1 MKSIKQYLLESLR
14 SYNKVTSGSL
24 ITEADASKKRDLI
37 FQFLKKKLDIAI
49 NDKLVV
55 PRKVNGQAVM
65 TYWGMDYAEKR
76 EIMLVGFNFD
86 KNGSLYS
93 VDFYKPKDF
102 TASIPGVK
110 AKSALSIFAN
120 GNSSVSLLPT
130 VLEVCKTRK
139 FDLTDEKATQLT
151 IDTLNG
157 EKKTTEESEQ
167 LDEAPIRRTKE
178 IHDLLA
184 KKWKDKE
191 DALADYKTD
200 RTSKEKKIVWKNAVS
215 EWNKIWAA
223 VRDNNAQTVEEV
235 ELLLKKNVE
244 VETSVSPELEKA
256 EEEVQKKIDEYVQQS
271 ENKADDKAKEEDP
284 KETPAPS
291 EKEAKKSLK
300 DLMDNDEF
308 KIPEGMTEFEYNPE
322 NKFRAMCGFIAGVA
336 KGFYSLCILCGAPGV
351 GKTFRIRKKLK
362 ELGYE
367 EGKNY
372 THLKGKVG
380 PKALYAAMFKY
391 KEQGQI
397 VFLDDVDTILA
408 SADGK
413 NILKA
418 ACDTTVDDDEDE
430 GREYR
435 GHKISYATGQHIK
448 DIDGNDIP
456 NEFYYKG
463 GIIVATNK
471 SPGQLE
477 SAIKDRAKIMVMNF
491 DPEQIFMII
500 YNILGDLQNATKTLT
515 DDAKRKAFSILR
527 AIYKEGK
534 MKDMKLSCRSLIG
547 AAETVMTFDGV
558 DDDALV
564 LSAVK
569 DYLVSLSAKGG
580 KMF

>member
-1 MKSIKQYLLESLR
+1 MKSLSQYLSESLR

-24 ITEADASKKRDLI
+24 ITEADASKKRELI
-37 FQFLKKKLDIAI
+37 FQFLKKKLDMAI
-49 NDKLVV
+49 GTKVV
-55 PRKVNGQAVM
+55 TPRKVNSQAVM
-65 TYWGMDYAEKR
+65 TYWAFNYKNNKKDP
-76 EIMLVGFNFD
+76 MLLAFNFD

-93 VDFYKPKDF
+93 VDFYPPKDF
-102 TASIPGVK
+102 KALYPGIK
-110 AKSALSIFAN
+110 TKTALSIFSN
-120 GNSSVSLLPT
+120 GNSAVSILPT
-130 VLEVCKTRK
+130 IIEVCEKRK
-139 FDLTDEKATQLT
+139 FDLTDEKAKALT
-151 IDTLNG
+151 IDAING
-157 EKKTTEESEQ
+157 NAEVEKESEQ
-167 LDEAPIRRTKE
+167 LDETPRRSKE
-178 IHDLLA
+178 LRDLMQKTYKA
-184 KKWKDKE
+184 KQ
-191 DALADYKTD
+191 DALAKYKSS
-200 RTSKEKKIVWKNAVS
+200 RTTEDKIAWKKAVDDWKKIY
-215 EWNKIWAA
+215 WAA
-223 VRDNNAQTVEEV
+223 EQGAKTIEDLNFEV
-235 ELLLKKNVE
+235 KKNVE
-244 VETSVSPELEKA
+244 TETVASSELEKA
-256 EEEVQKKIDEYVQQS
+256 EKQVQEKLDEYVQRT
-271 ENKADDKAKEEDP
+271 EDKADDKAKEEDP

-351 GKTFRIRKKLK
+351 GKTYRIRKKLK

-391 KEQGQI
+391 REQGQI

-430 GREYR
+430 GIEYR

-569 DYLVSLSAKGG
+569 DYLVSLSARGG

>member
-1 MKSIKQYLLESLR
+1 MKSLKQYLTESLKK
-14 SYNKVTSGSL
+14 YNRLTAESL
-24 ITEADASKKRDLI
+24 MTEADAGKKRDLI
-37 FQFLKKKLDIAI
+37 FQFLKKKIKIAI
-49 NDKLVV
+49 NPKLTVDRTV
-55 PRKVNGQAVM
+55 DGQKVT
-65 TYWGMDYAEKR
+65 TYWGLDYAEKR
-76 EIMLVGFNFD
+76 DIMLVGFNFD
-86 KNGSLYS
+86 TKGNLFS
-93 VDFYKPKDF
+93 VDFYPPKDMK
-102 TASIPGVK
+102 AAVPGME

-120 GNSSVSLLPT
+120 GNSAVLLLP
-130 VLEVCKTRK
+130 VIVEVCTSRK
-139 FDLTDEKATQLT
+139 FDLDTEKAKL
-151 IDTLNG
+151 IAKDEIYG
-157 EKKTTEESEQ
+157 EAAAESEQ
-167 LDEAPIRRTKE
+167 VNEAPR
-178 IHDLLA
+178 
-184 KKWKDKE
+184 KDKE
-191 DALADYKTD
+191 TKDFMDAAWKKKQDAHAKYKASGSEED
-200 RTSKEKKIVWKNAVS
+200 KIEWKKAKKEFDQIYSAYQAGAKS
-215 EWNKIWAA
+215 
-223 VRDNNAQTVEEV
+223 VEEIKLV
-235 ELLLKKNVE
+235 IEKSVSAINP
-244 VETSVSPELEKA
+244 VSPELKA
-256 EEEVQKKIDEYVQQS
+256 AETEVQQKVDEFVQQS
-271 ENKADDKAKEEDP
+271 EDKADEKAEQEAPKEE
-284 KETPAPS
+284 PAPS
-291 EKEAKKSLK
+291 PEQAKKSLK

-391 KEQGQI
+391 KDQGQI

-435 GHKISYATGQHIK
+435 GHKISYATGQHIR
-448 DIDGNDIP
+448 DLDGNEIP

-515 DDAKRKAFSILR
+515 DEAKRKAFSILR
-527 AIYKEGK
+527 AIHKEGK

-558 DDDALV
+558 DDDALI

-569 DYLVSLSAKGG
+569 DYLISLAAKGG

>member
-1 MKSIKQYLLESLR
+1 MNPIKQYLTESLR
-14 SYNKVTSGSL
+14 AYNRVTSGSL
-24 ITEADASKKRDLI
+24 VTEADASKKRDLI
-37 FQFLKKKLDIAI
+37 FQFLKRKLDIAI
-49 NDKLVV
+49 GEKAVA

-76 EIMLVGFNFD
+76 EIMLIGFNFD

-93 VDFYKPKDF
+93 VDFYQPKDMK
-102 TASIPGVK
+102 AIVPGLKSKSI
-110 AKSALSIFAN
+110 LSIFAN
-120 GNSSVSLLPT
+120 GNSSVSLLP
-130 VLEVCKTRK
+130 VVIEVCKTRK
-139 FDLTDEKATQLT
+139 FDLTDEKAKALT
-151 IDTLNG
+151 IDAING
-157 EKKTTEESEQ
+157 NAEVEKESEQ
-167 LDEAPIRRTKE
+167 LDETPRRSKE
-178 IHDLLA
+178 LRDLMHKTYKA
-184 KKWKDKE
+184 KQ
-191 DALADYKTD
+191 DALAKYKSSGTVED
-200 RTSKEKKIVWKNAVS
+200 KIAWKKAVDDWKKIY
-215 EWNKIWAA
+215 WAA
-223 VRDNNAQTVEEV
+223 EQGAKTIEDLNFEV
-235 ELLLKKNVE
+235 KKNVE
-244 VETSVSPELEKA
+244 VETVASPELEKA
-256 EEEVQKKIDEYVQQS
+256 EKQVQEKLDEYVQQT
-271 ENKADDKAKEEDP
+271 EDKADDKAKEEDP

-351 GKTFRIRKKLK
+351 GKTYRIRKKLK

-391 KEQGQI
+391 REQGQI

-430 GREYR
+430 GIEYR

-515 DDAKRKAFSILR
+515 DEAKRKAFSILR

-569 DYLVSLSAKGG
+569 DYLVSLSARGG

>member
-1 MKSIKQYLLESLR
+1 MKITELLKESLKK
-14 SYNKVTSGSL
+14 YNRLTAESL
-24 ITEADASKKRDLI
+24 MTEADATKKRDLI
-37 FQFLKKKLDIAI
+37 FDFLKRKLKIAI
-49 NDKLVV
+49 NPELSVERTVDGQ
-55 PRKVNGQAVM
+55 KV
-65 TYWGMDYAEKR
+65 TTHWGMDYAEKR
-76 EIMLVGFNFD
+76 DIMLVGFNFD
-86 KNGSLYS
+86 KNGNLFS
-93 VDFYKPKDF
+93 VDFYQPKDMK
-102 TASIPGVK
+102 AAVPGME

-120 GNSSVSLLPT
+120 GNSAALLLP
-130 VLEVCKTRK
+130 VIVDVCKTRNFK
-139 FDLTDEKATQLT
+139 LDDEKAKR
-151 IDTLNG
+151 IAKDEIYG
-157 EKKTTEESEQ
+157 ESIEEESERI
-167 LDEAPIRRTKE
+167 DETPRRDPETKKYMDAAWKRKQDTYAKYKQTGTEEDKIEWKKATKE
-178 IHDLLA
+178 FNQIFAAYSMGA
-184 KKWKDKE
+184 K
-191 DALADYKTD
+191 
-200 RTSKEKKIVWKNAVS
+200 S
-215 EWNKIWAA
+215 
-223 VRDNNAQTVEEV
+223 VEEIKMT
-235 ELLLKKNVE
+235 LGQNVQAKTE
-244 VETSVSPELEKA
+244 VSPELKSA
-256 EEEVQKKIDEYVQQS
+256 EVEVQKKVDKYVQQS
-271 ENKADDKAKEEDP
+271 EDKADEKAEKESP
-284 KETPAPS
+284 KDEPAPS
-291 EKEAKKSLK
+291 PEQAKKSLK

-391 KEQGQI
+391 REQGQI

-430 GREYR
+430 GKEYR
-435 GHKISYATGQHIK
+435 GHKISYATGMHIK
-448 DIDGNDIP
+448 DLDGNDIP

-500 YNILGDLQNATKTLT
+500 YSILGDLQNATKTLT
-515 DDAKRKAFSILR
+515 EEAKRKAFSILR
-527 AIYKEGK
+527 AIHKEGK

-580 KMF
+580 RMF

>member
-1 MKSIKQYLLESLR
+1 MKSLKQFLSESIKSYNRITSESL
-14 SYNKVTSGSL
+14 V
-24 ITEADASKKRDLI
+24 TEADANKKRDLI
-37 FQFLKKKLDIAI
+37 FDFLKKKVSIAI
-49 NDKLVV
+49 NPKLSIDRTIDGQKVV
-55 PRKVNGQAVM
+55 

-76 EIMLVGFNFD
+76 DIMLVGFNFD
-86 KNGSLYS
+86 KNGNLFS
-93 VDFYKPKDF
+93 VDFYQPKDMK
-102 TASIPGVK
+102 AAVPGMES
-110 AKSALSIFAN
+110 KSALSIFAN
-120 GNSSVSLLPT
+120 GNSAILLLP
-130 VLEVCKTRK
+130 VVIEVCKTRK
-139 FDLTDEKATQLT
+139 FSLDDEKAKL
-151 IDTLNG
+151 IAKDEIYG
-157 EKKTTEESEQ
+157 ESVKEAEK
-167 LDEAPIRRTKE
+167 LDEAPRKDPATKE
-178 IHDLLA
+178 YMDAAWKKKQDAHAKYKQSGTEEDKIEWKKA
-184 KKWKDKE
+184 KKEFDQIYVAYQGGAK
-191 DALADYKTD
+191 
-200 RTSKEKKIVWKNAVS
+200 
-215 EWNKIWAA
+215 
-223 VRDNNAQTVEEV
+223 TVEEIKMV
-235 ELLLKKNVE
+235 IEKGVAAINPVSQELK
-244 VETSVSPELEKA
+244 SA
-256 EEEVQKKIDEYVQQS
+256 EAEVQKKIEEYVQQT
-271 ENKADDKAKEEDP
+271 EDKADDKAKEESP
-284 KETPAPS
+284 KETTAPS

-351 GKTFRIRKKLK
+351 GKTYRIRKKLK

-391 KEQGQI
+391 REQGQI

-430 GREYR
+430 GIEYR

-515 DDAKRKAFSILR
+515 DEAKRKAFSILR

-569 DYLVSLSAKGG
+569 DYLISLAAKGG
-580 KMF
+580 RMF